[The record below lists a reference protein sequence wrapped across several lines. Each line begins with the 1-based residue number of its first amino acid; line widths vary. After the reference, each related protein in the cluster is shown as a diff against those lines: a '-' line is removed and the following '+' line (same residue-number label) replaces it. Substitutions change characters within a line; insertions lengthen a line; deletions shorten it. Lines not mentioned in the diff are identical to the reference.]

1 MFLKLLVK
9 NIKNDMSNLLTRLG
23 NVYRDIYFDAV
34 GRKGGYITQEER
46 NRARKRNRKK
56 NKK

>member
-1 MFLKLLVK
+1 
-9 NIKNDMSNLLTRLG
+9 MSNLLTKLG

-34 GRKGGYITQEER
+34 SRKGGYITQEER